1 MASNN
6 EGGRVVADTNVI
18 SYLFDWHPRR
28 QAEFYS
34 EAFKGKS
41 LYISFQTLE
50 EIRYGG
56 YANRQWGEMHL
67 HGIEGYIEENY
78 ALQLP
83 DDNLIRTCANLRAEA
98 RLNNLK
104 PSLLQPDA
112 WIAATAVSLGCPVAS
127 SDLVFQSLADLGM
140 LEVIASPKAVRDYQN
155 FRKKVGS

>member
-1 MASNN
+1 MSPKN
-6 EGGRVVADTNVI
+6 ENDKVVVDTNVI
-18 SYLFDWHPRR
+18 SYLFDWHPRG

-34 EAFKGKS
+34 EALAGKS
-41 LYISFQTLE
+41 LCVSFQTLE

-56 YANRQWGEMHL
+56 YTDRQWGRKNLQKAERYL
-67 HGIEGYIEENY
+67 KKNF
-78 ALQLP
+78 ALKFP
-83 DDNLIRTCANLRAEA
+83 DNKLIRTCANLRAEA